1 MSLVLND
8 KYYIPYNKSQITDL
22 PLEYMKPYEIS
33 LYSVEKCYLIN
44 GKLVKIDEMYPI
56 IEFKSNDKEKIEM
69 LNYSKNYIPFKKGY
83 IKLNDE
89 FYSFTR
95 NKINILILIF
105 DNEIKINDMN
115 KLLFYII
122 NNCPDKKKSISITVI
137 LCTLNF
143 SECRPFFLLHDKPY
157 HFYDD
162 YVSNNKEAYEKFL
175 KKINTIYKMYTINLA
190 ETNKFDVFEIDSL
203 NIYPST
209 LPQFIIYDKN
219 YRIIYKDN
227 MFQETPQSL
236 EEICKILYEK
246 IENPSCDKKFKYLSK
261 SLPIKVK
268 SFFYKIEK
276 NINNNIVY
284 NNEEEFNE
292 GREKLLNKIREETI
306 KEENINKS
314 CRVYFIKKYQSLTK
328 EQLESINE
336 TNIKDL
342 SKSKNIKLIYLK
354 PIITINNDYSLFSPF
369 METEDV
375 VSHKRFRKNTNLFLS
390 YIWKCLMSFCENNNL
405 KNYEIQLKS
414 SKTFTNLSF
423 NSKKELNVFYKNGLE
438 FYYIPMNFRTLF
450 MDKSKFFD
458 VHLKPYLITNQNYKV
473 KYKDINTKEK
483 TLEIKVDEISFFQL
497 FRENAFQEQNN
508 FGEIINK
515 LRKENPKVPIKYYLV
530 VLTAGDQFK
539 NSVFYDKVKAFL
551 DTFTYVDDILFYS
564 YLIDEFYEMS
574 QYFTLLRNIYIFGLK
589 NESYYFELIPD
600 KIEKSKEMLVYY
612 VNKLLLKS
620 YEKEIDKS
628 QYKLLKQTW
637 KDFLKIQENNKDK
650 ILMEIELSKIKF
662 FDNKDTKYI
671 FKCYNHEKKIK
682 DDNQNNNN
690 HQIKE
695 LIDLK
700 HKIQEILEHK
710 DSNKNQ
716 III

>member
-1 MSLVLND
+1 
-8 KYYIPYNKSQITDL
+8 
-22 PLEYMKPYEIS
+22 
-33 LYSVEKCYLIN
+33 
-44 GKLVKIDEMYPI
+44 
-56 IEFKSNDKEKIEM
+56 
-69 LNYSKNYIPFKKGY
+69 
-83 IKLNDE
+83 
-89 FYSFTR
+89 
-95 NKINILILIF
+95 
-105 DNEIKINDMN
+105 
-115 KLLFYII
+115 
-122 NNCPDKKKSISITVI
+122 
-137 LCTLNF
+137 
-143 SECRPFFLLHDKPY
+143 
-157 HFYDD
+157 
-162 YVSNNKEAYEKFL
+162 
-175 KKINTIYKMYTINLA
+175 
-190 ETNKFDVFEIDSL
+190 
-203 NIYPST
+203 
-209 LPQFIIYDKN
+209 
-219 YRIIYKDN
+219 
-227 MFQETPQSL
+227 
-236 EEICKILYEK
+236 
-246 IENPSCDKKFKYLSK
+246 
-261 SLPIKVK
+261 
-268 SFFYKIEK
+268 
-276 NINNNIVY
+276 
-284 NNEEEFNE
+284 
-292 GREKLLNKIREETI
+292 
-306 KEENINKS
+306 
-314 CRVYFIKKYQSLTK
+314 
-328 EQLESINE
+328 
-336 TNIKDL
+336 
-342 SKSKNIKLIYLK
+342 
-354 PIITINNDYSLFSPF
+354 
-369 METEDV
+369 
-375 VSHKRFRKNTNLFLS
+375 
-390 YIWKCLMSFCENNNL
+390 
-405 KNYEIQLKS
+405 
-414 SKTFTNLSF
+414 
-423 NSKKELNVFYKNGLE
+423 
-438 FYYIPMNFRTLF
+438 

-497 FRENAFQEQNN
+497 FRENAFQEQSN

-690 HQIKE
+690 QQIKE
-695 LIDLK
+695 LIELK